1 MRPEIESVVEVIRDR
16 YDEDLSLCALA
27 DMARLSSFHMSRI
40 FRQETGLPP
49 TRFLSAV
56 RQEVAKR
63 KLLCTSDRVAD
74 ISVQVGYSSLGSF
87 TTRFTKSVGVPP
99 GRFRRLAQLG
109 QTAIDFTAG
118 MMDDAP
124 FAYGSF
130 RGRVY
135 RSDGL
140 DDEPV
145 FVAAIPPLARYE
157 RPSRCCRT
165 EFGTGGWNIEY
176 VPEGPWHIQAV
187 SRRCGGGKR
196 PIVVESAG
204 PFYVAPGSVITV
216 DLVLKS
222 PSQTRVY
229 DAERATIGAALPEL
243 FAS

>member
-1 MRPEIESVVEVIRDR
+1 MRSEIESVVEVIRDR
-16 YDEDLSLCALA
+16 YYEDLSLCALA
-27 DMARLSSFHMSRI
+27 EMARLSSFHMSRL
-40 FRQETGLPP
+40 FHKETGLPP

-87 TTRFTKSVGVPP
+87 TTRFTNSVGVSP
-99 GRFRRLAQLG
+99 GRFRRLALLG

-118 MMDDAP
+118 QMDDAP

-135 RSDGL
+135 RSDGQ

-145 FVAAIPPLARYE
+145 FVAAIPPLTRHE
-157 RPSRCCRT
+157 RPARCRRIPS
-165 EFGTGGWNIEY
+165 GSGDWNIDF
-176 VPEGPWHIQAV
+176 VPEGIWYLQAV
-187 SRRCGGGKR
+187 SRRAGGGKR
-196 PIVVESAG
+196 PIAVESVG
-204 PFYVAPGSVITV
+204 PFYVAPGSTVTV

-222 PSQTRVY
+222 PSQAQVF
-229 DAERATIGAALPEL
+229 DAERATIGAKLPEL
-243 FAS
+243 FSS

>member
-1 MRPEIESVVEVIRDR
+1 MRDR
-16 YDEDLSLCALA
+16 YHEDLSLCSLA
-27 DMARLSSFHMSRI
+27 GMARLSSFHMSRI

-49 TRFLSAV
+49 NRFLSAV

-87 TTRFTKSVGVPP
+87 TTRFTKSVGVSP

-118 MMDDAP
+118 KVDDAP
-124 FAYGSF
+124 FTYGSF
-130 RGRVY
+130 RGRVH

-145 FVAAIPPLARYE
+145 FVAAIPPLAGGE

-165 EFGTGGWNIEY
+165 GCGSVDWNIEY
-176 VPEGPWHIQAV
+176 VPEGSWYIQAV
-187 SRRCGGGKR
+187 SRRVGGGKH
-196 PIVVESAG
+196 PYMVECVG
-204 PFYVAPGSVITV
+204 PFHIARGSVVSV
-216 DLVLKS
+216 DIVLKP
-222 PSQTRVY
+222 PSQTRGF
-229 DAERATIGAALPEL
+229 DSERATIGAALPDL